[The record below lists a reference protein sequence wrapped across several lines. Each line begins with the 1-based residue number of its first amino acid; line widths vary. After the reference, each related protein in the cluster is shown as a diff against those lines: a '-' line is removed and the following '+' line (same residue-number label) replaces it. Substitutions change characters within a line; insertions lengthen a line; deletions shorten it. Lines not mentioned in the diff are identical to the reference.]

1 MPLITGRHGIKNHR
15 RLSIPGLGVICHALP
30 RQTGST
36 HISKAAA
43 MKFMQFTLAA
53 ALLAGASLAHAYDP
67 KATIA
72 DLDARLAKIGAPK
85 LEGNEEV
92 AGKNVPALFFG
103 ARKINNN
110 FDVVD
115 AVRKAH
121 NATATVFVKDG
132 DEFVRV
138 STNVLTP
145 EGKRGVGTQLARN
158 AAYAAVSKGEQFC
171 GPIDV
176 LGTAFDAC
184 YNPIKDGAGK
194 IIGVSYIGH
203 KK

>member
-1 MPLITGRHGIKNHR
+1 MKFATLTA
-15 RLSIPGLGVICHALP
+15 VAALAF
-30 RQTGST
+30 GF
-36 HISKAAA
+36 AAA
-43 MKFMQFTLAA
+43 
-53 ALLAGASLAHAYDP
+53 AHADEP

-72 DLDARLAKIGAPK
+72 DLDARLAKIGAAK
-85 LEGNEEV
+85 VDGTDK
-92 AGKNVPALFFG
+92 AGDKTVPALYFG
-103 ARKINNN
+103 ERKINNN
-110 FDVVD
+110 YDVVD
-115 AVRKAH
+115 AIRKAH

-145 EGKRGVGTQLARN
+145 EGKRGVGTVLARN
-158 AAYAAVSKGEQFC
+158 KAYEALAKGEQFC

-184 YNPIKDGAGK
+184 YDPIKDGAGK
-194 IIGVSYIGH
+194 IIGASYIGH

>member
-1 MPLITGRHGIKNHR
+1 MKLH
-15 RLSIPGLGVICHALP
+15 SIAATVAL
-30 RQTGST
+30 TL
-36 HISKAAA
+36 
-43 MKFMQFTLAA
+43 FTL
-53 ALLAGASLAHAYDP
+53 GSAHAADP

-72 DLDARLAKIGAPK
+72 DLDARLAKIG
-85 LEGNEEV
+85 V
-92 AGKNVPALFFG
+92 AKIDGTDKAGDKTVPALYFG
-103 ARKINNN
+103 ERKINNN
-110 FDVVD
+110 YDVVD

-121 NATATVFVKDG
+121 GATATVFVKDG

-158 AAYAAVSKGEQFC
+158 KAYEAVSKGTPYC

-176 LGTAFDAC
+176 LGTPFDAC
-184 YNPIKDGAGK
+184 YNPLKDASGK
-194 IIGVSYIGH
+194 VVGLSYVGH

>member
-1 MPLITGRHGIKNHR
+1 MKFQTLI
-15 RLSIPGLGVICHALP
+15 
-30 RQTGST
+30 
-36 HISKAAA
+36 AAA
-43 MKFMQFTLAA
+43 VLSLGAA
-53 ALLAGASLAHAYDP
+53 TAHANDP

-85 LEGNEEV
+85 VDGTDKV
-92 AGKNVPALFFG
+92 ADKDVPALFFG
-103 ARKINNN
+103 ERKINNN
-110 FDVVD
+110 YDVVD

-121 NATATVFVKDG
+121 NATATVFVKQG

-158 AAYAAVSKGEQFC
+158 AAYDAVSKGQQFC

-176 LGTAFDAC
+176 LGTAYDAC

-194 IIGVSYIGH
+194 IIGASYIGH

>member
-1 MPLITGRHGIKNHR
+1 VEVQSIDRATRELPLIT
-15 RLSIPGLGVICHALP
+15 LSVCCCLEFALS
-30 RQTGST
+30 QTGV
-36 HISKAAA
+36 A
-43 MKFMQFTLAA
+43 MKSLNFVLIGT
-53 ALLAGASLAHAYDP
+53 ALMIGASQAYAADP

-72 DLDARLAKIGAPK
+72 DLDARLSKIGAPR
-85 LEGNEEV
+85 LEGTDTV
-92 AGKNVPALFFG
+92 AGKEVPAIYFG
-103 ARKINNN
+103 ERKINNN

-115 AVRKAH
+115 AIRKTH
-121 NATATVFVKDG
+121 QATATVFVKSG

-145 EGKRGVGTQLARN
+145 EGKRGIGTQLARN
-158 AAYAAVSKGEQFC
+158 AAYEAVSKGQQYC

-176 LGTAFDAC
+176 LGTPFDAC
-184 YNPIKDGAGK
+184 YNPIKDAGGK

>member
-1 MPLITGRHGIKNHR
+1 
-15 RLSIPGLGVICHALP
+15 
-30 RQTGST
+30 
-36 HISKAAA
+36 
-43 MKFMQFTLAA
+43 MKFNTVLSTLALSVA
-53 ALLAGASLAHAYDP
+53 AISSAHAYDP

-85 LEGNEEV
+85 VDGTDKV
-92 AGKNVPALFFG
+92 ADKEVPALFFG
-103 ARKINNN
+103 ERKINNN
-110 FDVVD
+110 YDVVD

-121 NATATVFVKDG
+121 NATATVFVKQG

-145 EGKRGVGTQLARN
+145 EGKRGIGTQLARN
-158 AAYAAVSKGEQFC
+158 AAYEAVSKGQSYC

-184 YNPIKDGAGK
+184 YNPIKDAGGK